1 MAINFSSVTLTSNPS
16 NAGANLRI
24 SATVTDGNAAKW
36 LMDSS
41 STYLRDSG
49 GAYLLTTNTS
59 GTSQL
64 NYTATQVNNILAN
77 IDAYDDSADLSLYL
91 KTSDAAST
99 YQTISGATSYLP
111 KGTYASSS
119 DTSSY
124 VNANSA
130 YSVYDM
136 YMDVYRDLYNRT
148 QYYDSNIL
156 GLPTGTVYIS
166 YSANVNP
173 NNFLQGTWERI
184 TAQTPFGVSGASG
197 SNSYTLSSANNAYTI
212 TTDSITHS
220 YSHSH
225 YFSTW
230 LVFGTTALVTDPG
243 TMPSGTSYYFPY
255 MGSSSSGSFGM
266 SLQSNTGWMSNPS
279 VPGNNNWSSITGSHS
294 HSVTMTSNNT
304 STNGSISLR
313 QLGYIY
319 YTWRKTS
326 LTNS

>member
-99 YQTISGATSYLP
+99 YQTKSGASSYLP

-119 DTSSY
+119 DASSYQSSSGTSSTY
-124 VNANSA
+124 NT
-130 YSVYDM
+130 YYDIFT
-136 YMDVYRDLYNRT
+136 DLYYRT
-148 QYYDSNIL
+148 QDYNSNIL

-166 YSANVNP
+166 FSSSINP

-184 TAQTPFGVSGASG
+184 SVQTPFGVSGASG
-197 SNSYTLSSANNAYTI
+197 SNSYTLSSANNAYSI
-212 TTDSITHS
+212 STDSITHN
-220 YSHSH
+220 YNHYH
-225 YFSTW
+225 YFNRW

-255 MGSSSSGSFGM
+255 MGSSSSASFGI
-266 SLQSNTGWMSNPS
+266 SLQSSTGWMSNPS
-279 VPGNNNWSSITGSHS
+279 TPESNTWTQITGSHS

-304 STNGSISLR
+304 GTNGSISLR
-313 QLGYIY
+313 QSGYVY